1 MLKAKRDYGSF
12 NVTKRRN
19 SWRAVVRTG
28 VDPVTGDRPRK
39 VFTAKT
45 KTEAVAKATE
55 WVRLQELGLDHESG
69 SQLLSQWLPKWLDN
83 HCTTQNLRD
92 SSKATY
98 EAMVSTICKTLPTV
112 AIKDLTPAHL
122 DKIVMIDGE
131 IRPSTVR
138 RYRLLKS
145 AITDAEVRGLIART
159 PFIRHKAPRA
169 PRAAEAR
176 WLEVEEVEKLLH
188 AVQGKRIENLV
199 RFLLATGCRISEALA
214 VSLDDVDLDSA
225 VPSVFIRRSVRTQE
239 SDPVFTDT
247 KTKNGRRS
255 IELSPATVE
264 MLRRHIVA
272 LKAESLLRNKW
283 EDSSLLFP
291 SRVGTVWY
299 ARNVG
304 KLFTRAVK
312 DAGLDKGDNAPTI
325 HSLRHTHASHAIKAG
340 ESIFVLSR
348 RLGHSSSTLTMD
360 VYSHLLSSGQAVAA
374 GAFDRFMDTDL
385 A

>member
-1 MLKAKRDYGSF
+1 MQKTKRDYGSHE
-12 NVTKRRN
+12 VYKRRN
-19 SWRAVVRTG
+19 SWRCVIRLPKDV
-28 VDPVTGDRPRK
+28 VTGLRPRK
-39 VFTAKT
+39 VFSGKT
-45 KTEAVAKATE
+45 KTEATEKANE
-55 WVRLQELGLDHESG
+55 WDRLQELGLDFESG

-83 HCTTQNLRD
+83 HCRTQNLRD

-122 DKIVMIDGE
+122 DKIVLVDGE

-176 WLEVEEVEKLLH
+176 WLEVDEVEKLLEV
-188 AVQGKRIENLV
+188 VQGKRIESLV
-199 RFLLATGCRISEALA
+199 QFLLATGCRISEALA
-214 VSLDDVDLDSA
+214 LSLDDVDLDSA

-239 SDPVFTDT
+239 SEPVFTDT

-255 IELSPATVE
+255 IELSSATVE
-264 MLRRHIVA
+264 MIRRHIVA

-283 EDSSLLFP
+283 EDNSLLFP

-312 DAGLDKGDNAPTI
+312 EAGLDKGGNAPTV
-325 HSLRHTHASHAIKAG
+325 HSLRHSHASHAIKAG

-360 VYSHLLSSGQAVAA
+360 VYSHLLTGGQAVAA
-374 GAFDRFMDTDL
+374 GAFDRFMDNNL
-385 A
+385 G